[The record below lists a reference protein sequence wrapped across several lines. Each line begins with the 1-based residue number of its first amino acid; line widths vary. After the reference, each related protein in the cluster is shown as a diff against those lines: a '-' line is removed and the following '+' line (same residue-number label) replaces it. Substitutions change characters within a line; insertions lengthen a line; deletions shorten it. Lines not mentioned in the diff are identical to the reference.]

1 MRTID
6 KTSIA
11 ISGRIINI
19 YKIEGLAFN
28 PRKMYINNS
37 YEVVYKLGSKEEKI
51 QSMYLNHTEDFRTMI
66 FRSTHKEMGE
76 IGIPSMNIISV
87 EPLG

>member
-19 YKIEGLAFN
+19 YKIEGLTFN
-28 PRKMYINNS
+28 PRKLVINGS
-37 YEVVYKLGSKEEKI
+37 YEIVYKLGSKEECI
-51 QSMYLNHTEDFRTMI
+51 QSIYLNSTEDYRTLI
-66 FRSTHKEMGE
+66 FRSPHKEMGE
-76 IGIPSMNIISV
+76 IGIPSMNIISL
-87 EPLG
+87 EELG